1 MGQQLRIK
9 KTHPNAI
16 IPERASDGAAAVDL
30 YVALDEPVLIMPG
43 EIKAVST
50 GIAIELPSSDT
61 VALIISRSSL
71 GYKNGVSLV
80 NSVGVID
87 SDYRGTL
94 NLCLINHSDTPFRIE
109 NGDRLAQLLVTN
121 ALPFTIVETDMLSDT
136 ARGEKGFGSTGKK
149 EILSDIA
156 VKERLQ

>member
-9 KTHPNAI
+9 KTHPNATM
-16 IPERASDGAAAVDL
+16 PERASDGAAAVDL
-30 YVALDEPVLIMPG
+30 YVALDAPVVIMPG
-43 EIKAVST
+43 EIKTVST
-50 GIAIELPSSDT
+50 GIAIELPSPDT
-61 VALIISRSSL
+61 VALVISRSSL
-71 GYKNGVSLV
+71 GYRNGVSLI

-87 SDYRGTL
+87 SDYRGTI
-94 NLCLINHSDTPFRIE
+94 NLCLVNHSDTPFKIE

-121 ALPFTIVETDMLSDT
+121 ALPLTIVETDMLSDT

-149 EILSDIA
+149 EIIGDST